1 MQGSRGTV
9 LAVTLGDPAGVGP
22 EVALRATRALLRPGG
37 AAHGVAIGRRTT
49 PRVVLIGDRAAT
61 EETSRRLRLGIGVVP
76 CTTDDVARRALPPVA
91 ASGRLVLP
99 LLAPDASQAR
109 PLRAAERRPGKPS
122 DAGARIAYHGLLAA
136 IELARVGAIDA
147 ICTAPIN
154 KEGFARAGLATT
166 GHTEILAEKSGA
178 AHVRLMMAHPQL
190 RIVLATTHA
199 AIADVPLQLTR
210 DGIEETIRVTAGH
223 LRRWF
228 GIARPRIAVAALNP
242 HASDGGTYGD
252 EEERLIAPA
261 IARARAA
268 RIDAFGP
275 VPADTLFSALGPAN
289 DAVVAMY
296 HDQGLIPVKQLGV
309 HEAVNVTLGLPF
321 IRTSPDHGTAYDVAA
336 KGGADP
342 RSMQAAVA
350 LALRLAALERRA
362 ARRSPKSIERRAVPR
377 GPRKTQDP
385 RGPR

>member
-1 MQGSRGTV
+1 MQGSRGTI

-22 EVALRATRALLRPGG
+22 EVALRAVRALLRPG
-37 AAHGVAIGRRTT
+37 AAARGRGEL
-49 PRVVLIGDRAAT
+49 PRVVLIGDLAAT
-61 EETSRRLRLGIGVVP
+61 QETSRRLRLGIDVVP
-76 CTTDDVARRALPPVA
+76 CAIGDAARRALPSVA
-91 ASGRLVLP
+91 TSGRLVLP
-99 LLAPDASQAR
+99 LLAPDAAQAR
-109 PLRAAERRPGKPS
+109 PLRAAERRPGRPS
-122 DAGARIAYHGLLAA
+122 DAGARVAYHGLLAA
-136 IELARVGAIDA
+136 IELARIGAIDA

-178 AHVRLMMAHPQL
+178 AHVRLMMAHPKL
-190 RIVLATTHA
+190 RIVLATTHL
-199 AIADVPLQLTR
+199 AIADVPKKLTR
-210 DGIEETIRVTAGH
+210 AGIEDSIRVTASH
-223 LRRWF
+223 LERWF

-242 HASDGGTYGD
+242 HASDGGTYGN

-261 IARARAA
+261 IARARAS

-289 DAVVAMY
+289 DAVIAMY

-350 LALRLAALERRA
+350 LALRLAALERRG
-362 ARRSPKSIERRAVPR
+362 ARPSSSRP
-377 GPRKTQDP
+377 PRKTQGP
-385 RGPR
+385 RGPK